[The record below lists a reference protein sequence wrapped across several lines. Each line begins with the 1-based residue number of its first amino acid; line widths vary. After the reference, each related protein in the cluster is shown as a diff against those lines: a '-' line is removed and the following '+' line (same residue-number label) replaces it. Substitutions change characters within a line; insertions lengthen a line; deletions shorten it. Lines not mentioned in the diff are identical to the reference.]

1 MTQLVKGST
10 STTCPI
16 RPWASSRAWPATT
29 PCWASRVVGNID
41 DLGGKNA
48 AFDTG
53 RCFLQS
59 PQALVL
65 TGQTRKQLQLSPRK
79 QQLFAQALIFVY
91 EIAVGD
97 EDIVYPIGH
106 AGGSIG
112 NPENGGSQETKGVT
126 DAVEIIKA
134 VVCKHDSRREH
145 HKRSDAVLQRHA
157 FDK

>member
-1 MTQLVKGST
+1 MGVEQCLAGHDTMLAAAVDKN
-10 STTCPI
+10 
-16 RPWASSRAWPATT
+16 
-29 PCWASRVVGNID
+29 ASRTGIVGNID
-41 DLGGKNA
+41 DFGGKDA

-53 RCFLQS
+53 RGLLES
-59 PQALVL
+59 AQALVL
-65 TGQTRKQLQLSPRK
+65 TGQTCQQLQLSLRK
-79 QQLFAQALIFVY
+79 QQLFAQALILGN
-91 EIAVGD
+91 EITVGD

-126 DAVEIIKA
+126 DTVEIIKA

-157 FDK
+157 FDE